1 MNLSAQDRNVLQ
13 LIVEG
18 KSNHQIGNEL
28 GIRHEAVRFHTRR
41 LFESY
46 GVQTRSELL
55 HQLVHQYRRQPP
67 TFDAMERHDQPRKT
81 LDF

>member
-1 MNLSAQDRNVLQ
+1 MNELTDQDRRVLR

-18 KSNHQIGNEL
+18 KSNYQIGDEL

-46 GVQTRSELL
+46 GVKTRSELL
-55 HQLVHQYRRQPP
+55 HQLLHQRRRYTPIFGDIQRHEHK
-67 TFDAMERHDQPRKT
+67 ERP
-81 LDF
+81 